1 MSDFQPLIESNR
13 RLTESVESKV
23 SEIDNKVDTKI
34 AEVDQRMNQA
44 EQDLEHWKATTSY
57 VQAYRVSEAEG
68 YQEVNKNSGKFHIV
82 RLYTVRDS
90 TAAQHPWIHMGF
102 TGINQVGAG
111 HFCSLAQSH
120 ASYTGQGAMWVKRG
134 SCEVKFYI
142 DRSNQNN
149 APVYM
154 AIRNENWNNA
164 NVRLNIAS
172 YMALDVLS
180 LGALDLNTW
189 LSENPSLVEINTV
202 DITTQ
207 PQPSA

>member
-1 MSDFQPLIESNR
+1 MSTQEVGQLIDSVND
-13 RLTESVESKV
+13 LTQTVANKNK
-23 SEIDNKVDTKI
+23 EIDD
-34 AEVDQRMNQA
+34 RMNAA
-44 EQDLEHWKATTSY
+44 ENDFEQWKATTSY
-57 VQAYRVSEAEG
+57 VQAYQVSEAEG
-68 YQEVNKNSGKFHIV
+68 SKESDKNTGKYHVV

-90 TAAQHPWIHMGF
+90 IAAQHPWIHMGF

-120 ASYTGQGAMWVKRG
+120 SSYTGQGAMWVKRG
-134 SCEVKFYI
+134 SCDVKFYI
-142 DRSNQNN
+142 DRTNQNN

-154 AIRNENWNNA
+154 AIKNESWNNA

-180 LGALDLNTW
+180 LGALDLATW
-189 LSENPSLVEINTV
+189 LGDNPSIVEIDTI

-207 PQPSA
+207 PAQGA

>member
-1 MSDFQPLIESNR
+1 MSLEQQVTALVEASNN
-13 RLTESVESKV
+13 LTSAV
-23 SEIDNKVDTKI
+23 NGKI
-34 AEVDQRMNQA
+34 GQIDQRMTAA
-44 EQDLEHWKATTSY
+44 ENDFEQWKATTSY
-57 VQAYRVSEAEG
+57 VQAYRVAEAESSL
-68 YQEVNKNSGKFHIV
+68 ESAKNSGKFHVV

-134 SCEVKFYI
+134 SCEVRFFI
-142 DRSNQNN
+142 DRTNQNN

-154 AIRNENWNNA
+154 AIRNTNWNNA

-180 LGALDLNTW
+180 LGALDLAIW
-189 LSENPSLVEINTV
+189 LGDNSNLVEIDTI

-207 PQPSA
+207 PAPGA

>member
-1 MSDFQPLIESNR
+1 MSLEQQVTALVEASNN
-13 RLTESVESKV
+13 LTSAV
-23 SEIDNKVDTKI
+23 NGKI
-34 AEVDQRMNQA
+34 GQIDQRMTTA
-44 EQDLEHWKATTSY
+44 ENDFEQWKATTSY

-68 YQEVNKNSGKFHIV
+68 YKESDKNTGKYHVV

-134 SCEVKFYI
+134 SCEVKFFI
-142 DRSNQNN
+142 DRTNQNN

-154 AIRNENWNNA
+154 AIRNTNWNNA

-180 LGALDLNTW
+180 LGALDLTTW
-189 LSENPSLVEINTV
+189 LGDNSNLVEIDTI

-207 PQPSA
+207 PAPGA